1 MPVNKI
7 IISSSDSKYFILLK
21 ELYLSLKKQNILNE
35 YDFAVLNTGMNK
47 NQIDYL
53 RDNKIKVKDA
63 IWNTKVPS
71 YKILGRDHLKTQV
84 ARAFLPDYF
93 ENYKVYIWLDADL
106 WINDLESFLLYEK
119 GALQNNLTIT
129 PQSDR
134 AYFNNAKV
142 EWFMNFPTKVKT
154 INFKNISKS
163 VSKKLAK
170 KYQDI
175 GFRTIILPNEPADQ
189 LTGLALYSKLQAVTE
204 DVMDI
209 LDISLR
215 STMGGGI
222 SYLHNDEETAGPYEK
237 PGWWSDTGPN
247 CSTLPSTGKKIVTL
261 NNPTWKSL
269 DLDWDDGEEPETVIE
284 IKLEKKQEKT
294 DAIGENVVE
303 FKPNDKK

>member
-7 IISSSDSKYFILLK
+7 IISSSDSKYFLLVK
-21 ELYLSLKKQNILNE
+21 ELYLSLMKHNILNE

-170 KYQDI
+170 KYAFYSTLNAGAFAISDSDEIWKCFQKNI
-175 GFRTIILPNEPADQ
+175 NLAAKKGRIFGTDQ
-189 LTGLALYSKLQAVTE
+189 VALALSVHE
-204 DVMDI
+204 DKVPTQFLPSYCNWMCEFHLPIFDEKINKFLEPYLPYHPIGLIHLAGLDDI
-209 LDISLR
+209 RNDKNVLSNIKNTQGEVIQKSLR
-215 STMGGGI
+215 F
-222 SYLHNDEETAGPYEK
+222 
-237 PGWWSDTGPN
+237 
-247 CSTLPSTGKKIVTL
+247 
-261 NNPTWKSL
+261 
-269 DLDWDDGEEPETVIE
+269 
-284 IKLEKKQEKT
+284 
-294 DAIGENVVE
+294 NV
-303 FKPNDKK
+303 

>member
-1 MPVNKI
+1 MPVKKI
-7 IISSSDSKYFILLK
+7 IISSSDSKYFLLVK
-21 ELYLSLKKQNILNE
+21 ELYLSLRSQNILNE

-53 RDNKIKVKDA
+53 RDNKIEVKDA

-142 EWFMNFPTKVKT
+142 EWFMNFPLKVKT
-154 INFKNISKS
+154 INFKNIRKS
-163 VSKKLAK
+163 VSNKLAK
-170 KYQDI
+170 KYAFYSTLNAGAFAISDS
-175 GFRTIILPNEPADQ
+175 NEIWKCFQKNINLAAKKGRIFGTDQ
-189 LTGLALYSKLQAVTE
+189 VALALSVYE
-204 DVMDI
+204 DKIPTQFLPSYCNWMCDFHLPIFDEKINKFLEPYLPYHPIGLIHLAGLDDI
-209 LDISLR
+209 RNDKNVLSNIKNIRGEVIQKSLR
-215 STMGGGI
+215 F
-222 SYLHNDEETAGPYEK
+222 
-237 PGWWSDTGPN
+237 
-247 CSTLPSTGKKIVTL
+247 
-261 NNPTWKSL
+261 
-269 DLDWDDGEEPETVIE
+269 
-284 IKLEKKQEKT
+284 
-294 DAIGENVVE
+294 NV
-303 FKPNDKK
+303 